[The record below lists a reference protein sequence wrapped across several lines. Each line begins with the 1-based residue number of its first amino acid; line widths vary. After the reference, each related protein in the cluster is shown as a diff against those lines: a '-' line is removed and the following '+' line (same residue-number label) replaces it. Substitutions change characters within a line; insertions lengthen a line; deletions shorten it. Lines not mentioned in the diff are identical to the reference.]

1 MIYSVDFDGT
11 LCDDRWPDI
20 GSPNRRLIE
29 HLKNLRTVGNEL
41 ILNTMREDNL
51 LDAAVEWCAGYGLYF
66 DAVNDNLPRMKAK
79 YNNNPRKIFADVY
92 VDDRNARDGILA
104 DLPYT
109 T

>member
-1 MIYSVDFDGT
+1 MIYSIDFDGT
-11 LCDDRWPDI
+11 ICADKWPDI
-20 GSPNRRLIE
+20 GAPNRRLIE
-29 HLKNLRTVGNEL
+29 HLKRLQAVGNEL
-41 ILNTMREDNL
+41 ILNTMREGEL
-51 LDAAVEWCAGYGLYF
+51 LDAALAWCAGYGLHF